1 MKKAWS
7 LLLFVAIWLG
17 LFRSLSAQHYGVEL
31 SAFTNDI
38 NTSYFYYN
46 GFEEVDLIRDQNG
59 IAHYH
64 AGIYDVYREAK
75 TIENKAK
82 INGFEN
88 THIMQSNPV
97 TLTNNNKVLTKRSS
111 MQENQLFIKTFASSN
126 ESVSIKKEDR
136 QDLEEIVRLMK
147 DDPSLKLRFIRP
159 PASSDAPSIGH
170 LKTISNFLLAKGIAP
185 YRMRIMNTHHD
196 FLTAIDQIAASSST
210 PKFKNNRILI
220 TLINLKEEIL
230 LNPTT
235 PSSINELTT
244 SNEELSHFIKAVALS
259 CLFV

>member
-1 MKKAWS
+1 MKKALS

-17 LFRSLSAQHYGVEL
+17 LFRPLSAQEYGVEL

-38 NTSYFYYN
+38 QTSYFYYN
-46 GFEEVDLIRDQNG
+46 GFEKVDLIKDQNG

-64 AGIYDVYREAK
+64 AGIYDVYGEAK

-82 INGFEN
+82 LNGFEN

-97 TLTNNNKVLTKRSS
+97 TLTNNKKALTKRPSIP
-111 MQENQLFIKTFASSN
+111 ENRLFIKAFTSRN
-126 ESVSIKKEDR
+126 ESVSINKEDR
-136 QDLEEIVRLMK
+136 QNLEEIVQLMK
-147 DDPSLKLRFIRP
+147 NDPSLKLRFIRP
-159 PASSDAPSIGH
+159 PASSDAHPIGH

-210 PKFKNNRILI
+210 PNFENNRILI

-230 LNPTT
+230 LNPTA

-244 SNEELSHFIKAVALS
+244 SNEELSHLIKAVALS